1 MGPDNEAGPRIPDDR
16 QGWLMRPVLGYGESV
31 GSLESTQI
39 EENRWMADVSR
50 RETSEVFSKEISTR
64 KSLISK
70 GSRLGGF

>member
-1 MGPDNEAGPRIPDDR
+1 
-16 QGWLMRPVLGYGESV
+16 MRPVLGYGESV

-50 RETSEVFSKEISTR
+50 RETSEVFSEEIWTR